1 MIKIINE
8 SNNNKFD
15 GRNNNNFGN
24 NNFTNIFVKLLNKIE
39 FIWNT
44 MNDIKD

>member
-1 MIKIINE
+1 MILNNNE

-15 GRNNNNFGN
+15 NSNNNNFGN
-24 NNFTNIFVKLLNKIE
+24 NNFTNIFVQLLNTIE

-44 MNDIKD
+44 INDIKD

>member
-1 MIKIINE
+1 MILNNNE

-15 GRNNNNFGN
+15 NSNNNNFGN
-24 NNFTNIFVKLLNKIE
+24 HNFKYTFEKWLNKIE